1 VDVAP
6 LVLRENAHGVEA
18 VDRAGSWS
26 VSDGAKRDRQPGGD
40 TEERAAPVYRDRMET
55 EMVEAADE
63 RADRSSRLWLREV
76 VPGAALHRAARAERR
91 DPLLGRVFWMGCPVP
106 SAPLFLTSR
115 ETGWA
120 REDDRVGAGV
130 KDRQGSMRPT
140 CAPV

>member
-1 VDVAP
+1 
-6 LVLRENAHGVEA
+6 
-18 VDRAGSWS
+18 
-26 VSDGAKRDRQPGGD
+26 
-40 TEERAAPVYRDRMET
+40 MET

-120 REDDRVGAGV
+120 REDDRGGAGMKV
-130 KDRQGSMRPT
+130 SGRRSQGSAFSRKSLIVRIRH
-140 CAPV
+140 AAAG

>member
-55 EMVEAADE
+55 EMVEAADDVLIGA
-63 RADRSSRLWLREV
+63 RASGCARWYPTLLFIVPLELNDAIRCWGASFGWAARFLLRRSS
-76 VPGAALHRAARAERR
+76 
-91 DPLLGRVFWMGCPVP
+91 
-106 SAPLFLTSR
+106 
-115 ETGWA
+115 
-120 REDDRVGAGV
+120 
-130 KDRQGSMRPT
+130 
-140 CAPV
+140 